1 MIKCS
6 IYRVDTG
13 KRIRALRVSRGMTQ
27 RTLARLIGIA
37 PPSLS
42 ELETGKSR
50 EPSGPVLAA
59 LCRVLN
65 TNQDWLLT
73 GRGEA
78 GGYTLLD
85 GDQTELQTIWT
96 VLPPEGKAALI
107 AAARALRDA
116 YVPAASASNPYPGKR
131 ERRPA

>member
-1 MIKCS
+1 MNI
-6 IYRVDTG
+6 VDTG
-13 KRIRALRVSRGMTQ
+13 KRIRALRAARGMNQ

-73 GRGEA
+73 GKGEA
-78 GGYTLLD
+78 GAYTMLD
-85 GDQTELQTIWT
+85 GDQTELQAIWT
-96 VLPPEGKAALI
+96 VLPPEGKSALI

-116 YVPAASASNPYPGKR
+116 YVPGASASNPYPKPR
-131 ERRPA
+131 ERRSA